1 MSGFENIDTL
11 FTREEIAARVSEM
24 GQEISAF
31 YKDKPLTVVVLMTGG
46 MIFCADLVRAMDI
59 PLWIDSVSVSS
70 YHGHEST
77 GKLIFRSQMK
87 MDVANRHILLVDE
100 VFDTGFTLTELRR
113 YMLSKGALSV
123 KAAVAV
129 VKDVPRKEGV
139 EIIEP
144 EYCAFHAPDRYLI
157 GYGLDSHEDG
167 RQIPFIGAM

>member
-59 PLWIDSVSVSS
+59 PFWIDSVSVSS
-70 YHGHEST
+70 YHGHESS

-113 YMLSKGALSV
+113 YMLTQGALSV

-129 VKDVPRKEGV
+129 VKDVPRKV

>member
-1 MSGFENIDTL
+1 MTGFENIDTL
-11 FTREEIAARVSEM
+11 FSREKIASRVAEM
-24 GQEISAF
+24 GKEISAF

-46 MIFCADLVRAMDI
+46 MIFGADLVRAMDI

-77 GKLIFRSQMK
+77 GKLVFRSELK

-100 VFDTGFTLTELRR
+100 VFDTGCTLAELRR
-113 YMLSKGALSV
+113 CMMEKGALSV

-129 VKDVPRKEGV
+129 IKDIPRKPG
-139 EIIEP
+139 IAEP